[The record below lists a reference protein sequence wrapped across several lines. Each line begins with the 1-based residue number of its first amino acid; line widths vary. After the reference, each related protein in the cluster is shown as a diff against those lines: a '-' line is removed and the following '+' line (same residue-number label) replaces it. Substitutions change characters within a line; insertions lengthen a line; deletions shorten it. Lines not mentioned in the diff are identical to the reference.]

1 MKKLFTIALSF
12 VMLMLF
18 AACGKDKV
26 NSRPESYYVQ
36 TDSCHVME
44 YYGVNVFGTILLEE
58 YDEDDIEAGF
68 FLSTKS
74 SFDGAEP
81 VQWQNLY
88 QGSFMSVILGLKPDT
103 KYYYRAYVRQQGKYH
118 YGKTLTFTTEPA
130 PLHYVFEVQLSPNT
144 ADLILG
150 VMGKTS
156 VKLTAKVLP
165 EDAVDNTGVFWKSS
179 DPSVA
184 TVSNGLVSAVAP
196 GTAIITAT
204 AGEGSYSDKC
214 VVTVKNP
221 IPEGA
226 VDLGLKVYWSAKN
239 LGASSQSDAGYRFAW
254 GETAQKQ
261 SFPASTYKYFDAN
274 ETPTKYTGSHGHEGG
289 SADNLLRLL
298 PEDDAAH
305 AALGGTWRIPSWE
318 DFAELLDNCTM
329 SVYPADNPAGIKFTS
344 KKNGNSILLPYNSFI
359 SGTNEYTSKKIYLW
373 TNEVEEYQNEKTKKY
388 MYSNAYLFTL
398 DVIGGVFTVDKGYV
412 KRYSGVC
419 IRPVCD

>member
-26 NSRPESYYVQ
+26 NSRSESYYVQ
-36 TDSCHVME
+36 TDSCHVMG

-118 YGKTLTFTTEPA
+118 HGKTLTFTTEPA

-239 LGASSQSDAGYRFAW
+239 LGASSQ
-254 GETAQKQ
+254 
-261 SFPASTYKYFDAN
+261 
-274 ETPTKYTGSHGHEGG
+274 
-289 SADNLLRLL
+289 
-298 PEDDAAH
+298 
-305 AALGGTWRIPSWE
+305 
-318 DFAELLDNCTM
+318 
-329 SVYPADNPAGIKFTS
+329 
-344 KKNGNSILLPYNSFI
+344 
-359 SGTNEYTSKKIYLW
+359 
-373 TNEVEEYQNEKTKKY
+373 
-388 MYSNAYLFTL
+388 
-398 DVIGGVFTVDKGYV
+398 
-412 KRYSGVC
+412 
-419 IRPVCD
+419 